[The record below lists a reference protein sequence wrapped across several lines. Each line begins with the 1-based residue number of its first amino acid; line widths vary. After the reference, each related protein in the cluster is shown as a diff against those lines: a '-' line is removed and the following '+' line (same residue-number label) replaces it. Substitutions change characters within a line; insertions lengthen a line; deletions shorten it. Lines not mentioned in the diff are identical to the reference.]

1 MIDMQPAFSETG
13 FVLKRYGRVAAG
25 RYRLHSVGHDEPL
38 LFIEERADDLSPL
51 SRAHVYEDEAET
63 REVLTLVD
71 VESSGIEQ
79 AVVDAETG
87 KKVGSIGLAV
97 DEAGDFV
104 IDTWV
109 ICDAAGKPVGKALR
123 KVSDRFVARVTPD
136 SEPPQ
141 EMDIACGAVLVG
153 QLRERTNVVG
163 YQLAVDFSMDVA
175 RLLDRRL
182 GLAVAI
188 FSAFDKPKSE

>member
-1 MIDMQPAFSETG
+1 MQPAFSETG

-51 SRAHVYEDEAET
+51 STAHVYEDEE
-63 REVLTLVD
+63 
-71 VESSGIEQ
+71 ESSGIEQ

-104 IDTWV
+104 SDTWV

-123 KVSDRFVARVTPD
+123 QVSDRFVARVTPD

-153 QLRERTNVVG
+153 RLRERTNVVG

-182 GLAVAI
+182 GRSHL
-188 FSAFDKPKSE
+188 